1 MPNPSEPL
9 AADELYR
16 QALSLHQAGQL
27 PQAEALYRQ
36 VLHDHPGHAEA
47 LHLLGV
53 AHQQRGDHAQA
64 AILIGKSLAIE
75 GTQATPHSNLA
86 IALHAL
92 GRRQEALAALDQ
104 ALQIKP
110 DYPEALSNRG
120 NVLRETG
127 HLREALASY
136 DKALVARPDRLEIV
150 LNRGQVLQELKR
162 EDEALAAF
170 EHVLSL
176 APGNARALVGRG
188 HALRSLHRHA
198 QALLSYQR
206 ALQADP
212 RNHAAL
218 VGMGNALQSLRRH
231 PEALEA
237 YGRALEVDPGALEVL
252 NNRGSVLRD
261 MKRYADAAEAFR
273 LLAVSRP
280 DRDYA
285 QSNQLHSQLYCCDWS
300 GYEAGI
306 RRITERVMEGEAAD
320 VPFSFLAIS
329 TSPEAQLRC
338 ARRYV
343 ADHYPASV
351 MPLPAPPARR
361 DPRIH
366 VAYLSSDFHAH
377 ATAYLMA
384 GLFEKH
390 DRESFRISAISFGP
404 ETNDPVRARLAAAFD
419 DFVDVRRKSDL
430 EAAGFVR
437 SLGVDI
443 AVDLKGFTAGNRAGI
458 LALRPAPL
466 QVNYLG
472 YPGTMGADYID
483 YLVADAVV
491 VPPGDHGAY
500 SEKIVT
506 LPDSYQ
512 VNDSRRVISGREYT
526 RWEFGLPPQAFVFCC
541 FNNNYKITPEVFAVW
556 MRLLKRVPGSVLWL
570 LEDNA
575 DASRNLRSEANRS
588 AVAPERL
595 VFAARMP
602 VEEHLARQRLA
613 DLFLDTLPCNA
624 HTTASDAL
632 WAGLPVLT
640 CPGRTFAGRVVG
652 SLLHALQM
660 PELVAA
666 TLDEYEALA
675 LELARNPR
683 KLAAIRERLA
693 ERRTNA
699 PLFNTDRLRRHLET
713 AYRGMWQR
721 HVRGEAP
728 AAFSVPA
735 TDRATPP

>member
-1 MPNPSEPL
+1 MPNPSSPL
-9 AADELYR
+9 PADDRYR
-16 QALSLHQAGQL
+16 QALSLHQSGQL
-27 PQAEALYRQ
+27 PQAEQLYRQ
-36 VLHDHPGHAEA
+36 VLDDQPGHADA

-53 AHQQRGDHAQA
+53 VHQQRGDA
-64 AILIGKSLAIE
+64 AEAAVLIARSLSIDA
-75 GTQATPHSNLA
+75 TRATPFSNLA

-104 ALQIKP
+104 ALQIRP
-110 DYPEALSNRG
+110 DYPEALSNLG
-120 NVLRETG
+120 NLLRETG
-127 HLREALASY
+127 MLVEALASY
-136 DKALVARPDRLEIV
+136 DKALALHPDRLEIQ
-150 LNRGQVLQELKR
+150 LNRGQVLQELR
-162 EDEALAAF
+162 RDDDALAAF
-170 EHVLSL
+170 EQVLAR
-176 APGNARALVGRG
+176 APGDVRALLGRG
-188 HALRSLHRHA
+188 EALRSLHRHA
-198 QALLSYQR
+198 QALSSYER

-231 PEALEA
+231 HDALEA
-237 YGRALEVDPGALEVL
+237 YGRALEVQPGAVEVL

-273 LLAVSRP
+273 LLAASRP

-300 GYEAGI
+300 GYEASVQ
-306 RRITERVMEGEAAD
+306 RITERVMAGDAAD

-329 TSPEAQLRC
+329 SSPEAQLRC

-343 ADHYPASV
+343 ADRYPATT
-351 MPLPAPPARR
+351 MPLPEPPPRR

-366 VAYLSSDFHAH
+366 VAYLSADFHAH

-384 GLFEKH
+384 GLFERH
-390 DRESFRISAISFGP
+390 DREKFRISAISFGP
-404 ETNDPVRARLAAAFD
+404 EADDPVRARLAAAFD
-419 DFVDVRRKSDL
+419 DFIDVRRKSDF
-430 EAAGFVR
+430 EATRIVR
-437 SLGVDI
+437 ALGVDI

-458 LALRPAPL
+458 LALRPAPV
-466 QVNYLG
+466 QVSYLG

-491 VPPGDHGAY
+491 VPPGDHGSY

-506 LPDSYQ
+506 LPGSYQ
-512 VNDSRRVISGREYT
+512 VNDSLREISQRPLT
-526 RWEFGLPPQAFVFCC
+526 RGEFGLPAQGFVFCC
-541 FNNNYKITPEVFAVW
+541 FNNNYKITPGVFQLW

-575 DASRNLRSEANRS
+575 DASRNLRSEANR
-588 AVAPERL
+588 AGIAPERL

-602 VEEHLARQRLA
+602 VHEHLARQRLA

-640 CPGRTFAGRVVG
+640 CLGGSFAGRVAG
-652 SLLHALQM
+652 SLLRALQM
-660 PELVAA
+660 PELVV
-666 TLDEYEALA
+666 DDMDQYQALA
-675 LELARNPR
+675 LELATEPR
-683 KLAAIRERLA
+683 KFAAIRERLA
-693 ERRTNA
+693 KQRLSA
-699 PLFNTDRLRRHLET
+699 PLFDTDRFRQDLET
-713 AYRGMWQR
+713 AYQGMWQR

-728 AAFSVPA
+728 ASFSVAARGAA
-735 TDRATPP
+735 TTP

>member
-36 VLHDHPGHAEA
+36 VLDGHPGHAEA

-53 AHQQRGDHAQA
+53 VHQQRGDA
-64 AILIGKSLAIE
+64 AEAAVLIARSLAIDA
-75 GTQATPHSNLA
+75 TRATPFSNLA

-92 GRRQEALAALDQ
+92 GRRQEALSALDQ
-104 ALQIKP
+104 ALQIRP

-120 NVLRETG
+120 NLLRETG
-127 HLREALASY
+127 RLAEALACY
-136 DKALVARPDRLEIV
+136 DKALASRPDRLEIQ
-150 LNRGQVLQELKR
+150 LNRGQVLQELRR
-162 EDEALAAF
+162 EDDALAAF
-170 EHVLSL
+170 EQVLVR
-176 APGNARALVGRG
+176 APGNVRALLGRAE
-188 HALRSLHRHA
+188 ALRSLHRHA
-198 QALLSYQR
+198 QALSSYQR

-212 RNHAAL
+212 RSHAAL

-231 PEALEA
+231 HEALEA
-237 YGRALEVDPGALEVL
+237 YGRALEVEPGAVEVL

-273 LLAVSRP
+273 LLAASRP

-300 GYEAGI
+300 GYESSVQ
-306 RRITERVMEGEAAD
+306 RITERVMADEAAD

-329 TSPEAQLRC
+329 SSPEAQLRC

-343 ADHYPASV
+343 ADRYPGAT
-351 MPLPAPPARR
+351 MPLPEPPPRR

-366 VAYLSSDFHAH
+366 VAYLSADFHAH

-390 DRESFRISAISFGP
+390 DREKFRISAISFGP
-404 ETNDPVRARLAAAFD
+404 EADDPVRARLAAAFD
-419 DFVDVRRKSDL
+419 DFIDVRRKSDF
-430 EAAGFVR
+430 EAARIVR

-458 LALRPAPL
+458 LAFRPAPV
-466 QVNYLG
+466 QVSYLG

-512 VNDSRRVISGREYT
+512 VNDSLRAISPRPLT
-526 RWEFGLPPQAFVFCC
+526 RGEFGLPAQGFVFCC
-541 FNNNYKITPEVFAVW
+541 FNNNYKITPAVFQLW

-575 DASRNLRSEANRS
+575 DASRNLRSEANR
-588 AVAPERL
+588 AGIAPERL

-602 VEEHLARQRLA
+602 VDEHLARQRLA

-640 CPGRTFAGRVVG
+640 CLGGSFAGRVAG
-652 SLLHALQM
+652 SLLSALHL
-660 PELVAA
+660 PELVV
-666 TLDEYEALA
+666 DDMDQYQALA
-675 LELARNPR
+675 LGLATEPR

-693 ERRTNA
+693 KQRQSA
-699 PLFNTDRLRRHLET
+699 PLFDTDRFRQHLET
-713 AYRGMWQR
+713 AYQGMWQR

-728 AAFSVPA
+728 ASFSVPA
-735 TDRATPP
+735 RGAATTP